1 MCVCVRA
8 DGCRQVDDDVPE
20 SDDETNNKGDED
32 AISGD
37 KLISASKPGKRA
49 KTTTTRTS
57 AMMPSGK
64 QPRGKVKPKR

>member
-1 MCVCVRA
+1 M
-8 DGCRQVDDDVPE
+8 DDDVPE
-20 SDDETNNKGDED
+20 SDDEANNKGDED

-49 KTTTTRTS
+49 KTTTTTTRTS